1 MATKFQRTDRPVW
14 TLIASSF
21 GLGMALLDVT
31 AGIVAVPS
39 IQASLHTDI
48 RGLSW
53 VIDGYTL
60 SFESVA
66 AGGRARRSPR
76 SEAGVLRWPDR
87 VHGGVRCM
95 RASPNV
101 PALIG
106 ARIMQ
111 GVGAALFMPS
121 SLAILG
127 RAYTEPRQRAQAI
140 GIWSSITAI
149 AGASG
154 PVLGGLLVAT
164 LGWRS
169 IFLLNVPLGVLGLA
183 MAVRFIPATSS
194 GKYTERNV
202 KQKDT

>member
-1 MATKFQRTDRPVW
+1 MLPAHRHSRSVLGDRW
-14 TLIASSF
+14 
-21 GLGMALLDVT
+21 
-31 AGIVAVPS
+31 
-39 IQASLHTDI
+39 LHAEL
-48 RGLSW
+48 R
-53 VIDGYTL
+53 
-60 SFESVA
+60 ESVA

-76 SEAGVLRWPDR
+76 CEAGVLRWPDR

-194 GKYTERNV
+194 GKSRNLA
-202 KQKDT
+202 DLLAPLIGSARPLPP

>member
-1 MATKFQRTDRPVW
+1 
-14 TLIASSF
+14 
-21 GLGMALLDVT
+21 
-31 AGIVAVPS
+31 
-39 IQASLHTDI
+39 
-48 RGLSW
+48 
-53 VIDGYTL
+53 
-60 SFESVA
+60 
-66 AGGRARRSPR
+66 
-76 SEAGVLRWPDR
+76 
-87 VHGGVRCM
+87 M

-111 GVGAALFMPS
+111 GVGVGAALFMPS

-194 GKYTERNV
+194 GKSRNLDDLPA
-202 KQKDT
+202 QLIGSR

>member
-39 IQASLHTDI
+39 IQASLHTEL
-48 RGLSW
+48 R
-53 VIDGYTL
+53 
-60 SFESVA
+60 ESVA
-66 AGGRARRSPR
+66 AGGRARRSTR

-95 RASPNV
+95 RAFTQR
-101 PALIG
+101 ARADRG
-106 ARIMQ
+106 AHHAR
-111 GVGAALFMPS
+111 
-121 SLAILG
+121 G
-127 RAYTEPRQRAQAI
+127 RRRAVHAVVTGNTRSAYTEPRQRAQAI

-194 GKYTERNV
+194 GKSRNLDDLPA
-202 KQKDT
+202 QLIGSQ